1 MDIKKLYFRTRKLL
15 IKPGAEFDI
24 IAAEGQNIRQL
35 NKTVVIPFAILV
47 GLCELLG
54 SIFTHIKS
62 PLDSFIFV
70 FLNALIVFLIVL
82 VQTFSAGQLISLL
95 GKNINI
101 SNQKEAVYGLV
112 VYSQIPF
119 YLVLAFIKIFP
130 SLIFLIFLA
139 GYSAYLIYFGIDRLL
154 KISSVRKMQFL
165 ILSMI
170 IMITLFVVVSELFT
184 VLYSEILD
192 LFSTFAVL

>member
-1 MDIKKLYFRTRKLL
+1 MDIKKLYFRTSNLL
-15 IKPGAEFDI
+15 VKPITEFDS
-24 IAAEGQNIRQL
+24 IAAEGQSIRQV
-35 NKTVVIPFAILV
+35 NKNVVIPFATLV
-47 GLCELLG
+47 GLCALLG

-70 FLNALIVFLIVL
+70 FLNAVIVFLIVL
-82 VQTFSAGQLISLL
+82 VETFSAGQLISLL

-101 SNQKEAVYGLV
+101 SNHKEAVYGLV

-130 SLIFLIFLA
+130 SLVFMIFLA
-139 GYSAYLIYFGIDRLL
+139 GYSAYLIYVGIDKLL

-165 ILSMI
+165 VLSMI
-170 IMITLFVVVSELFT
+170 IMISLFVVVSELFT
-184 VLYSEILD
+184 VLYSEIID
-192 LFSTFAVL
+192 LFSTFGVL

>member
-1 MDIKKLYFRTRKLL
+1 MNIRKLYLRTSNLL
-15 IKPGAEFDI
+15 IKPGSEFDI
-24 IAAEGQNIRQL
+24 IANEGLSIRQL
-35 NKTVVIPFAILV
+35 NMLVVIPFSVLA
-47 GLCELLG
+47 GLCALLG

-82 VQTFSAGQLISLL
+82 VQSYSAGQLISLL

-101 SNQKEAVYGLV
+101 SNKKEAVYGLV

-130 SLIFLIFLA
+130 SLIFLIFLG
-139 GYSAYLIYFGIDRLL
+139 GYSAYLIYVGIDRLL

-170 IMITLFVVVSELFT
+170 IMITLFVVSSELFT
-184 VLYSEILD
+184 LLYSKIID

>member
-1 MDIKKLYFRTRKLL
+1 MDIKKLYFRTRNLL
-15 IKPGAEFDI
+15 IKPIIEFDI
-24 IAAEGQNIRQL
+24 IASERQSIRQL
-35 NKTVVIPFAILV
+35 NRTVVIPFAVLV
-47 GLCELLG
+47 SLCALLG

-70 FLNALIVFLIVL
+70 LLNAVMVFFIVL
-82 VQTFSAGQLISLL
+82 IQTYSAAQLIALL

-130 SLIFLIFLA
+130 SLIFLIFLT
-139 GYSAYLIYFGIDRLL
+139 GYAAYLIYVGIDCFL
-154 KISSVRKMQFL
+154 KISSVRKMQFM

-170 IMITLFVVVSELFT
+170 IMIALFVLVSELFT
-184 VLYSEILD
+184 VLYTEIID